1 MSNIITVDAPDKI
14 EEYNNRIKQGK
25 AIVLYYAEWCGAC
38 KAMKDAWENFLK
50 YVKTNKSKYPNI
62 IVASVE
68 SSYIEKVEC
77 EHGSI
82 NGFPTILYLENG
94 KRKGEY
100 SGERTETGFISYL
113 DSLKDDVMRGGDRQ
127 GNGGRGRGRDRGR
140 GKTIRKKGRTNR
152 RTRTRTRT
160 RTPRRR
166 TYNKT
171 IRKSKQK
178 INRRHKNTKRM

>member
-1 MSNIITVDAPDKI
+1 MSNIITVDAQDKI

-38 KAMKDAWENFLK
+38 KAMKDAWKDFLK

-100 SGERTETGFISYL
+100 SGERTETGFIRYL
-113 DSLKDDVMRGGDRQ
+113 DSIKEDVMRGDGGQ
-127 GNGGRGRGRDRGR
+127 GNGGRGRVR

-160 RTPRRR
+160 PHRR

-171 IRKSKQK
+171 IRKTRQK
-178 INRRHKNTKRM
+178 INRRHKTSQRIYKI